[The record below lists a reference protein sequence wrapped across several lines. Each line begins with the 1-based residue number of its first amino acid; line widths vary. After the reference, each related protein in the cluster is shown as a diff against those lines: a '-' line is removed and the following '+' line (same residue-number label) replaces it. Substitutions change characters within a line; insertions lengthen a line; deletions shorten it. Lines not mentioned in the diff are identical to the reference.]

1 MNLDVIFLSTEIKV
15 SASYVTKKYEM
26 HKKKF
31 DKTRAAF
38 KKKKEGVDFWAL
50 RGVSFEVMAGEAIG
64 LIGTNGSGKSTL
76 SNIIA
81 GSSTPTTGEI
91 IINGKTS
98 IIAIGAGLNKQLT
111 GRENIR
117 LKCLLSGMSNKE
129 INDIMDDII
138 AFSDLDDFIDQPI
151 KNYSSGMKSRLG
163 FAVSVHNN
171 PDILI
176 IDEALS
182 VGDKTFNQ
190 RCVDKIYDFKA
201 QGKTIFFVSHSL
213 GAVKNLCDRTIWM
226 HDGVMKKFGATEEVI
241 EAYREHIAWYKKLTR
256 KEQRIYK
263 RKQKQ
268 ERKILNI
275 DDYYQETVT
284 QLESS
289 DTAFE
294 PTEIKNMFYP
304 ARLSTEMELS
314 SKLLIA
320 IILVVLLIIAV
331 QYIPFQASSTTEEII
346 SGLFS

>member
-1 MNLDVIFLSTEIKV
+1 VSTEIKV
-15 SASYVTKKYEM
+15 SASYVTKKYEI
-26 HKKKF
+26 HKKKS

-38 KKKKEGVDFWAL
+38 KKKKKGDDFWAL
-50 RGVSFEVMAGEAIG
+50 RGVTFEVMAGEAIG

-81 GSSTPTTGEI
+81 GSSVPTTGEI

-98 IIAIGAGLNKQLT
+98 IIAIGAGLNGKLT

-129 INDIMDDII
+129 INDIMDEII
-138 AFSDLDDFIDQPI
+138 AFSDLDDFVDQPI

-163 FAVSVHNN
+163 FAISVHNN

-190 RCVDKIYDFKA
+190 RCVEKIYDFKA

-213 GAVKNLCDRTIWM
+213 GAVNRLCDKAIWM
-226 HDGVMKKFGATEEVI
+226 HDGEMKKFGLTEEVI
-241 EAYREHIAWYKKLTR
+241 EAYQEHVAWYKSLTR
-256 KEQRIYK
+256 KAQRSYK
-263 RKQKQ
+263 REQKK
-268 ERKILNI
+268 ERKTLDMDN
-275 DDYYQETVT
+275 YYQETIE
-284 QLESS
+284 QLEFS
-289 DTAFE
+289 DSDFD
-294 PTEIKNMFYP
+294 PIKIKNMFYP
-304 ARLSTEMELS
+304 AKSSNKMELS

-320 IILVVLLIIAV
+320 VIIIAFITIAAEYV
-331 QYIPFQASSTTEEII
+331 PSTSIIEII